1 MSPRLKAISRSL
13 FRALSAFGL
22 RFLRWQVP
30 HWEDDPG
37 KLKLPGI
44 ELPIGLLLGALIP
57 GFIEIIAHGEY
68 PELWKIAVCLALA
81 AGGLALVRP
90 AKWIKWGIYVGL
102 GWVLLVMA
110 RITWEVKLGIASH
123 NLFPFTLFSF
133 AVVSLPSAF
142 AGAFAGRFI
151 IAPLLGTMASRQR
164 LLGVTFVA
172 LAVSAGLAVALMRSE
187 ELRANETY
195 ALEKVRALVASQ
207 HRSIN
212 RHGKPTCF
220 LDRLD
225 ETFPEPITHVGG
237 RTRVA
242 HRNYIYTM
250 TCPRDPQ
257 TGKRWVWLQAK
268 PNFRDIRAHFQ
279 FCIDQDWQI
288 RRIRRGKAKCHLN
301 GEVIH

>member
-68 PELWKIAVCLALA
+68 PELWKITVCLALA

-123 NLFPFTLFSF
+123 NLFPFTVLSF
-133 AVVSLPSAF
+133 AIVAWPSAF
-142 AGAFAGRFI
+142 AGAFAGRFM
-151 IAPLLGTMASRQR
+151 IAPLLGTTASRQR

-187 ELRANETY
+187 ELKVNEAY

-207 HRSIN
+207 HRYISL
-212 RHGKPTCF
+212 HGKPTCS

-225 ETFPEPITHVGG
+225 ETFPEPITHGGG

-250 TCPRDPQ
+250 TCPRDPR

-301 GEVIH
+301 GEVVR

>member
-1 MSPRLKAISRSL
+1 MSPRLKALSRDLCRSL
-13 FRALSAFGL
+13 NAFGL

-102 GWVLLVMA
+102 GWVLLVTA
-110 RITWEVKLGIASH
+110 RIIWEVNLGIASH
-123 NLFPFTLFSF
+123 NLFPFTLLSF
-133 AVVSLPSAF
+133 AVVSLPSTL
-142 AGAFAGRFI
+142 AGAFAGRFM
-151 IAPLLGTMASRQR
+151 IAPLLGMVTSQQV
-164 LLGVTFVA
+164 LLGVMFVT
-172 LAVSAGLAVALMRSE
+172 LAVAAGLALALMRSV

-195 ALEKVRALVASQ
+195 AIEKVRALVASQ
-207 HRSIN
+207 YRHTS
-212 RHGKPTCF
+212 RHGKPTCS
-220 LDRLD
+220 LSMLD
-225 ETFPEPITHVGG
+225 ETFPEPITHGGG
-237 RTRVA
+237 RERVA

-250 TCPRDPQ
+250 ACPRDPQ
-257 TGKRWVWLQAK
+257 TGRRWVSLLAK

-279 FCIDQDWQI
+279 FCIDQEW
-288 RRIRRGKAKCHLN
+288 
-301 GEVIH
+301 